1 MHIVEKCQELTYKCL
16 SVVYLFKRNK
26 KIITMPQLFRP
37 VYVSSL
43 ADQVFYTEEKFQ
55 TMK

>member
-26 KIITMPQLFRP
+26 KNNYNATVI
-37 VYVSSL
+37 
-43 ADQVFYTEEKFQ
+43 
-55 TMK
+55 